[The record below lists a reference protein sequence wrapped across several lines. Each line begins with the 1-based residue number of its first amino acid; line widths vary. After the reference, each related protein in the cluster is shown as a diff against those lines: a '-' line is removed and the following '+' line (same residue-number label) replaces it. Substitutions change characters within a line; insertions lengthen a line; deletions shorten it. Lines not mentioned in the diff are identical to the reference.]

1 MIGFSSAQRVCER
14 DKETDRET
22 DGETKLSRM
31 SHCDMSWLMMN
42 YSRLYNHLIHEGK
55 PSSVGCVYC
64 PNYAENFLQNE
75 RQFWTTVR
83 TVHCKKSAILKGI
96 PYSVTS
102 SLFRSVY
109 ALACAHNS
117 ANYTKLHKLHN
128 TLNAFPSLCSGGYT
142 GLHCEKCVCVI
153 CSWDCKWNLN

>member
-64 PNYAENFLQNE
+64 PNYAENFCKTSDSFEQ
-75 RQFWTTVR
+75 RCAQYTVR
-83 TVHCKKSAILKGI
+83 KVIFLKGFLI
-96 PYSVTS
+96 QLLAACFAQCMHLHVHIIAQITRNFISCTTLWTHFLPSARVVT
-102 SLFRSVY
+102 LR
-109 ALACAHNS
+109 
-117 ANYTKLHKLHN
+117 
-128 TLNAFPSLCSGGYT
+128 
-142 GLHCEKCVCVI
+142 EMCVCVI
-153 CSWDCKWNLN
+153 WNWDCK